1 MAGQAKALSFEF
13 HTTASRPIG
22 LDLRNQE
29 PSVNLDSRLDKTIC
43 FECPPNL
50 LLFLLRC
57 IPRPTPDDQLCS
69 ILTAHLKNKHH
80 LDASFSDFFKAS
92 PRCRVS
98 TFYLGLGR
106 RDRRI

>member
-1 MAGQAKALSFEF
+1 MSVLLFCWWN
-13 HTTASRPIG
+13 T
-22 LDLRNQE
+22 
-29 PSVNLDSRLDKTIC
+29 VNLDSRLDKTIC

-92 PRCRVS
+92 PRCRLQLHIRIQS
-98 TFYLGLGR
+98 CFFRLTKEADIDLGLGR